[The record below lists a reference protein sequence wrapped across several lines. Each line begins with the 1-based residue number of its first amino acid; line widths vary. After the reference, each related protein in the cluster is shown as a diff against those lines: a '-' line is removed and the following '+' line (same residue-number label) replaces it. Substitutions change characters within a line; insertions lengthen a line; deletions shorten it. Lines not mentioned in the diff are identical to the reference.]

1 MAPRPDAGCA
11 PTVVAADLPGG
22 AALRGEVVRRLRLML
37 EVVEGRRV
45 LRQLTG
51 LAAPAVLTYLAAA
64 GRCFFVGSILEH
76 MCDRSGDHDGPSL
89 GGR

>member
-1 MAPRPDAGCA
+1 
-11 PTVVAADLPGG
+11 
-22 AALRGEVVRRLRLML
+22 ML

-64 GRCFFVGSILEH
+64 GRCVFVGSGLEAH
-76 MCDRSGDHDGPSL
+76 RATGVVFTTVHL
-89 GGR
+89 